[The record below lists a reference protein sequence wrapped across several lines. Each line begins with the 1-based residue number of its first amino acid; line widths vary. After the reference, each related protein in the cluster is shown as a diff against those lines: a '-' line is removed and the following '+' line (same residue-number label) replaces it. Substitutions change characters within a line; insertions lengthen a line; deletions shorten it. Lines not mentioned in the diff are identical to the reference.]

1 MNSPCNSQ
9 VSNAIADGSY
19 TYQEVLNLLDNVA
32 AGGVTASEWSDLK
45 TVYGN
50 STALFASDYV
60 KTITYN
66 VVYSNPAN
74 ALWWGGAK
82 TYGGVAT
89 LGDLSG
95 RVNSFTNKCCFESTA
110 HYAMLDTPLH
120 TRYKPGYASRSIKQ
134 HRFVR
139 ISSSPSRTARRAA
152 LQRTDGAASLLG

>member
-1 MNSPCNSQ
+1 MTWTVNLSNSQLNSQ

-19 TYQEVLNLLDNVA
+19 SYQEVLNLLDTVA
-32 AGGVTASEWSDLK
+32 MGGVTASELNDLK

-82 TYGGVAT
+82 TYGGVAA

-95 RVNSFTNKCCFESTA
+95 ATSQGHAERLIDKWFLGLDLPMPIAGGDTA
-110 HYAMLDTPLH
+110 TGKAATGVYSYTVANGSLFANGAM
-120 TRYKPGYASRSIKQ
+120 
-134 HRFVR
+134 
-139 ISSSPSRTARRAA
+139 AA
-152 LQRTDGAASLLG
+152 DV